1 VNKET
6 MMLSTGFQGKENEK
20 LNKRKRY
27 MLRITVI
34 GAMNT
39 KLLLDIIRILIA
51 KSIKA
56 LILRPAIRSV
66 FFAIQKTDTEETAI
80 KARLNITWMGRSL

>member
-1 VNKET
+1 

-20 LNKRKRY
+20 LNRRKRY

-39 KLLLDIIRILIA
+39 KLLLDIIRMLIA

-66 FFAIQKTDTEETAI
+66 FFDIQKTDTEETAI
-80 KARLNITWMGRSL
+80 KARLNITWMGRAL